1 MVLATGPPPDEP
13 RAFLRHYAD
22 IDIHSAERR
31 TTGTVVLRR
40 ASVLACS
47 RIAHRRAEAYAKS
60 VVLADFQEPG
70 DADVLNKIVGDLQK
84 AGLSHTEAEI
94 RRMMDELLAQAA
106 KEVEKGTSGRE

>member
-1 MVLATGPPPDEP
+1 MNVFSDRRNASEKKFAHDEE
-13 RAFLRHYAD
+13 LRFKAAARRNRLIGDWAAKKLGLCDQDAD
-22 IDIHSAERR
+22 
-31 TTGTVVLRR
+31 
-40 ASVLACS
+40 
-47 RIAHRRAEAYAKS
+47 AYAKS

-70 DADVLNKIVGDLQK
+70 DTDVLNKIVGDLQK